1 MYSVFKLPAVGA
13 PITTKLPSGLTSTA
27 EPKLLAEPNKS
38 KLVNNGSSVG
48 AWIFCENLKL
58 PLSVP
63 LTKT

>member
-38 KLVNNGSSVG
+38 KLVNKGSRDGSS
-48 AWIFCENLKL
+48 IYCENH
-58 PLSVP
+58 
-63 LTKT
+63 